1 MPRYVRGKGKGKLQ
15 RKKKWKGFDDVYHL
29 SQFLTRTSKKDP
41 IWVKHFKEPAS
52 KYKGETPFF
61 HPRSLR
67 AVANKSP
74 HKLAGDV
81 LSELKQQ
88 QKGKPVGG
96 GISELIS
103 WLGAE
108 ATQLTGYNN
117 FVEWVGMGYEHKKIP
132 NEAQI
137 FAKAVCA
144 TYLDKGTR
152 PDQLEGMKRLEQ
164 YDTDR
169 FSVWEQPNGQYLV
182 SIHGTKLQWG
192 DLYQDL
198 AIAGVGAPMGGPGSL
213 QELLDK
219 FDKEGRTY
227 DLAGHSLST
236 QYIINS
242 KHKNADKIYLFNSA
256 TSPVMD
262 SDYVKELANNK
273 SYTQFI
279 NPSDPLTLSTWQQ
292 MKDETVENS
301 YVAPYT
307 YSPFAAH
314 SIEQW
319 YPDLENPVAKEADE
333 MVKDEN

>member
-1 MPRYVRGKGKGKLQ
+1 MPRYVRGKGKGRFQ
-15 RKKKWKGFDDVYHL
+15 RKKKWKGFNDVYHL
-29 SQFLTRTSKKDP
+29 SHFLTRTSHTDP
-41 IWVKHFKEPAS
+41 IWVKHFQEPAT
-52 KYKGETPFF
+52 KYKNEKPFF

-67 AVANKSP
+67 AVATKTP
-74 HKLAGDV
+74 QKLAGDV
-81 LSELKQQ
+81 LSELKQH

-103 WLGAE
+103 WFGAE
-108 ATQLTGYNN
+108 AAQITGFNS
-117 FVEWVGMGYEHKKIP
+117 FVEWIGGGYEHKEIP

-137 FAKAVCA
+137 FAKAVSA

-152 PDQLEGMKRLEQ
+152 PDELEGMRRLEE

-169 FSVWEQPNGQYLV
+169 YSVWEEPNGQYLV
-182 SIHGTKLQWG
+182 SLHGTKMQWG
-192 DLYQDL
+192 DIAEDA
-198 AIAGVGAPMGGPGSL
+198 AIAGLGAPMSSGSL

-219 FDKEGRTY
+219 FDKEGKTY

-242 KHKNADKIYLFNSA
+242 THKNADKIYLYNSA

-262 SDYVKELANNK
+262 SKYLEKIANDD

-279 NPSDPLTLSTWQQ
+279 NPSDALTQSTWQK
-292 MKDETVENS
+292 MSDDTVNNS

-314 SIEQW
+314 SIGQW
-319 YPDLENPVAKEADE
+319 YPDLEDPVPKEAVT
-333 MVKDEN
+333 VK